1 MSIFITILIG
11 LFLVIFNFMAVK
23 KQKGSFADTLNYK
36 QENMGELQLEM
47 GKMRKEFAETV
58 LELQEEIE
66 ELKNK
71 IDTKENTKIDENI
84 DKEIFDDEI
93 TNVSSGPSQ
102 NEKAADDKEQENSN
116 NVKVNEIE
124 KLVKKGLSVEE
135 IAEELGIGKG
145 EVLLI
150 KELFIR

>member
-1 MSIFITILIG
+1 
-11 LFLVIFNFMAVK
+11 
-23 KQKGSFADTLNYK
+23 
-36 QENMGELQLEM
+36 
-47 GKMRKEFAETV
+47 MRKEFAETV

-71 IDTKENTKIDENI
+71 IDTKENTEIDENK